1 MDNRPIGVFDS
12 GIGGMT
18 VVKEIRKEYP
28 NEDII
33 YFGDTIHFP
42 YGNRSKESII
52 ELTRKGINFLINK
65 NVKFIIIACGT
76 ATSQALDI
84 VSQEFDIPI
93 IGIIDPTAKYLAS
106 NNNYKN
112 IGVIATCG
120 TIKSNA
126 WEKNILK
133 YNPNLNI
140 ISKACPLLAQMAE
153 EGWTENEIAK
163 LTIHEYLKDIK
174 DIDALVLGCTHYPLF
189 FNVIKLELG
198 ENVEIINTGTI
209 LAKNLKERMDSNN
222 KQNDGFLNIYLSDI
236 NENFIKTAKILIN
249 KENLDIFSI

>member
-18 VVKEIRKEYP
+18 VVKEIKRQLP

-52 ELTRKGINFLINK
+52 DLTRQGIKFLIHK
-65 NVKFIIIACGT
+65 NVKLIVIACGT
-76 ATSQALDI
+76 ATSQALD
-84 VSQEFDIPI
+84 VVTKEFDIPI
-93 IGIIDPTAKYLAS
+93 IGIIESTAKYISKKNSL
-106 NNNYKN
+106 KN
-112 IGVIATCG
+112 IGIIATAG

-126 WEKNILK
+126 WEKSILK
-133 YNPNLNI
+133 HKKDLNI

-163 LTIHEYLKDIK
+163 LTIHEYLKEMK
-174 DIDALVLGCTHYPLF
+174 NIDALVLGCTHYPLF
-189 FNVIKLELG
+189 YNVIKQEL
-198 ENVEIINTGTI
+198 NDNIEIINTGT
-209 LAKNLKERMDSNN
+209 LLSLDLKNIIDKNNQKEI
-222 KQNDGFLNIYLSDI
+222 GFLKIYLSDL
-236 NENFIKTAKILIN
+236 NDNFIKTAKILIN
-249 KENLDIFSI
+249 NKNLIIFNA